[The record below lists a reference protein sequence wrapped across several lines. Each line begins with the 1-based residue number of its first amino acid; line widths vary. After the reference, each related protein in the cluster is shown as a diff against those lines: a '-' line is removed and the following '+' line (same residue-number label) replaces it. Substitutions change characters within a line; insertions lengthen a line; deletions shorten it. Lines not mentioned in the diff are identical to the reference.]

1 MLLHECIE
9 LKYTDLNIT
18 PFHLIYT
25 FNVTKITF
33 LFYNIGSYPP
43 NHHLRILRAIHHYVM
58 YIISR

>member
-9 LKYTDLNIT
+9 LKDTDLNNT
-18 PFHLIYT
+18 LFHLIYT
-25 FNVTKITF
+25 FNITKITF

-43 NHHLRILRAIHHYVM
+43 KYHLRILRAIHHYAM